1 MDASTLAAITGGTAG
16 ATLGVTT
23 AVKVIP
29 EFLTTRKLVKKL
41 AGEVELSDGSE
52 IIDGVRRAGKPKG
65 KLRSSNISGMVA
77 GALRLRNGAYMRV
90 YRIKPAT
97 TMLAHGHIIDSRYEN
112 IARMLGAEKPA
123 GTLISF
129 RYSSDGDHGAPI
141 DTHLAGRPDIEQVH
155 PGARLLHDTGIEYMR
170 GKAIS
175 GAFRR
180 EKLSLWVQ
188 VPSQGGDN
196 SNAGTTAFLNTLST
210 ELKKGGIK
218 SIVNAIATAKAASAS
233 DRITRRMLKEER
245 SAFREAEKVFKQIER
260 ECPRELQIERMTP
273 SETFN
278 TLYLSHHQNATSA
291 PPLSE
296 AVLMNM
302 QKYLCGETIEYGVT
316 FMRHGQ
322 HTVAMVALDTVP
334 QHGPQNNKKIV
345 PSVTRHLIGN
355 PRLNFRHQIVTQFV
369 CLDKRKAQGQ
379 VQKRMNQLVRASTD
393 FNGQVNFNNEA
404 KTSYGELS
412 EIDEQLTD
420 PTETPVMARQFVL
433 IYGNAAKS
441 QAELQASLNKLDDDV
456 DEVINTIRNMP
467 GANASR
473 LEGADLR
480 FLYLTAI
487 AGEEL
492 AYPINGLEHTEL
504 GDSYS
509 CLALTE
515 SAFTGYGRWHSLYS
529 TATGRLLGL
538 NLFNTS
544 ITSSPVVLV
553 LGGQGSGKS
562 TLMTDL
568 VCDVLSEVPHAAA
581 YVTAFGGDF
590 AWLCRMIG
598 GRQYR
603 FVDGD
608 PRAINIFDYPGLEK
622 GVMPSKTQVQLV
634 VGFMLKLAN
643 VRPEDDTAGK
653 ILKKAVLEVYRNE
666 VPYNKPGWP
675 RHEPTLSHLLNV
687 LKVFPF
693 KKGFQRDRADALYL
707 SLEEYK
713 GDPWLDA
720 ETHEDYRAES
730 PLHVFEL
737 DSLNLF
743 EPDLKAALSY
753 LVAAL
758 ITRSTG
764 KLLPD
769 GTRTPTV
776 HVYDEFWKIDAE
788 LPEMIYPVRK
798 DTRQGRKDMVITMIG
813 THAYEDLEK
822 LYGVVAN
829 AGTRIIG
836 LQNKGF
842 QKLTEDANLSTA
854 ACAAVRAIHNVEG
867 SHAEYVISIGSGSK
881 QVVEMFRVE
890 YSPVKMW
897 TYTSNGE
904 ERNARDL
911 VDSTL
916 TDFTDIEKIGWLAA
930 NFPRGLAFEG
940 KTANDEEF
948 RGMLERARVWMNTQQ
963 AAQMAMSQ

>member
-1 MDASTLAAITGGTAG
+1 MDASMIAAIAGGAG
-16 ATLGVTT
+16 ATALGVT
-23 AVKVIP
+23 AGIKLIP
-29 EFLTTRKLVKKL
+29 EFITTRGLIKSI
-41 AGEVELSDGSE
+41 VEEERLSTGSE

-65 KLRSSNISGMVA
+65 KLRSSNIAGMVA

-90 YRIKPAT
+90 YRVTPAT
-97 TMLAHGHIIDSRYEN
+97 TMLAHGHVIDNRYES
-112 IARMLGAEKPA
+112 IAKMLGADKPA

-129 RYSSDGDHGAPI
+129 RYSSDGDPGVPI
-141 DTHLAGRPDIEQVH
+141 DEHLAGRPKIEQVH
-155 PGARLLHDTGIEYMR
+155 PGARILHDTGLEYMR
-170 GKAIS
+170 GKAIG

-180 EKLSLWVQ
+180 EKVSLWVQ
-188 VPSQGGDN
+188 VPSSGGDN
-196 SNAGTTAFLNTLST
+196 SNAGLAAFFNTLL
-210 ELKKGGIK
+210 EEIKKDGVKNI
-218 SIVNAIATAKAASAS
+218 SSAVARAKAVSAS
-233 DRITRRMLKEER
+233 DRITRRMVKEER
-245 SAFREAEKVFKQIER
+245 AAFKEAEKVFRQIER
-260 ECPRELQIERMTP
+260 ECPLKIERLTP
-273 SETFN
+273 EETEE
-278 TLYLSHHQNATSA
+278 TVYLSHRQNANSA
-291 PPLSE
+291 PPLSD

-302 QKYLCGETIEYGVT
+302 QKYLCGESIEYGGT
-316 FMRHGQ
+316 FMRHGRYP
-322 HTVAMVALDTVP
+322 VAMIVLDTVP

-345 PSVTRHLIGN
+345 PSVTRHLVGN
-355 PRLNFRHQIVTQFV
+355 PMLNFRHQIVTQFI
-369 CLDKRKAQGQ
+369 CLDKRKSQSQ
-379 VQKRMNQLVRASTD
+379 IQKRMSQIERASLD
-393 FNGQVNFNNEA
+393 LSGNVHFNSEA
-404 KTSYGELS
+404 KTAYAELS
-412 EIDEQLTD
+412 QIDEQLTD
-420 PTETPVMARQFVL
+420 PTQTTVMARMFVL
-433 IYGNAAKS
+433 VYGNPATT
-441 QAELQASLNKLDDDV
+441 QGELQASLNKLDENCE
-456 DEVINTIRNMP
+456 EVINTIRNMP

-487 AGEEL
+487 AGEEI
-492 AYPINGLEHTEL
+492 AYPINGLEHTEI

-515 SAFTGYGRWHSLYS
+515 TAFTGYRTWHSLYS
-529 TATGRLLGL
+529 TATGRLFKL

-562 TLMTDL
+562 TLMADI
-568 VCDVLSEVPHAAA
+568 VCDVLSEVPNAAA
-581 YVTAFGGDF
+581 YVTDFGGSF
-590 AWLCRMIG
+590 AWLCRVVG

-608 PRAINIFDYPGLEK
+608 PRAINIFDYPGLEQ
-622 GVMPSKTQVQLV
+622 GIMPTKTQVQLV

-643 VRPEDDTAGK
+643 VKPDDDVAAK

-666 VPYNKPGWP
+666 VPYNKPGWD
-675 RHEPTLSHLLNV
+675 RHEPTLSHLLDV
-687 LKVFPF
+687 LKKFPF
-693 KKGFQRDRADALYL
+693 KRGLQKERADALYL

-713 GDPWLDA
+713 GDPWLDS

-764 KLLPD
+764 KLMPD

-798 DTRQGRKDMVITMIG
+798 DTRQGRKEMVITMIG
-813 THAYEDLEK
+813 THAYEDLDK
-822 LYGVVAN
+822 LYGVVSN

-842 QKLTEDANLSTA
+842 EKLAEDANLSTA

-867 SHAEYVISIGSGSK
+867 AHAEYVISVGSGSK

-897 TYTSNGE
+897 TYTSNPV
-904 ERNARDL
+904 ERNAREL

-916 TDFTDIEKIGWLAA
+916 TEFSDFEKVGWLAA
-930 NFPRGLAFEG
+930 NWPRGLAFEG
-940 KTANDEEF
+940 KTEHDSEF
-948 RGMLERARVWMNTQQ
+948 RAMLENARRWSLRSQDQQ
-963 AAQMAMSQ
+963 PVS